1 MLLASDI
8 ISPYLAKIIN
18 LSLKK
23 SYFPSDLK
31 CARVT
36 PVYKSK
42 GSYDDP
48 GNYRPISVIS
58 YFAKI
63 MEKIIYRQLFTY
75 ISNHNFISPAQS
87 AFLKNHST
95 ITSLLHTTSNWN
107 NAIDKGHVSLVCFF
121 DISKCFDCINHSLLL
136 DKLTTY
142 GILNTENRWF
152 RSYLTGRTQ
161 ATRFNNTL
169 SKFETI
175 SIGVPQGSVLG
186 PLLFLLFVNDICKSP
201 LYSQI
206 SLFADDTCLYHSGPS
221 IESIIPKIQTDVSR
235 VLKWFSDNKLTVN
248 SEKSFAIVVGSRQKL
263 TSLPFPYPP
272 VTFGETVL
280 KYETV
285 AQYLGVTI
293 DSCLTWKEH
302 INSLTS
308 KIKPKLGALARLS
321 KCLPQAELD
330 TIYKTTIQPYID
342 YGIIIWGHHS
352 QCNLNMV
359 QKFQNRAARLVT
371 RNFDYLTSSS
381 EIIKSLKWLTVV
393 QRLFYLTNLF
403 MFKCKNGS
411 APGSF
416 DMITTQRSDIHDYT
430 TRHSAQLQLPLVRTE
445 NVRKS
450 FSFQGPLLWNSLPAY
465 FHSINNL
472 NEFKHSLK
480 NYSLTI

>member
-136 DKLTTY
+136 DKLTIY

-186 PLLFLLFVNDICKSP
+186 PLLFLLFVK
-201 LYSQI
+201 
-206 SLFADDTCLYHSGPS
+206 
-221 IESIIPKIQTDVSR
+221 
-235 VLKWFSDNKLTVN
+235 
-248 SEKSFAIVVGSRQKL
+248 
-263 TSLPFPYPP
+263 
-272 VTFGETVL
+272 
-280 KYETV
+280 
-285 AQYLGVTI
+285 
-293 DSCLTWKEH
+293 
-302 INSLTS
+302 
-308 KIKPKLGALARLS
+308 
-321 KCLPQAELD
+321 
-330 TIYKTTIQPYID
+330 
-342 YGIIIWGHHS
+342 GH
-352 QCNLNMV
+352 L
-359 QKFQNRAARLVT
+359 
-371 RNFDYLTSSS
+371 
-381 EIIKSLKWLTVV
+381 
-393 QRLFYLTNLF
+393 
-403 MFKCKNGS
+403 
-411 APGSF
+411 
-416 DMITTQRSDIHDYT
+416 
-430 TRHSAQLQLPLVRTE
+430 
-445 NVRKS
+445 
-450 FSFQGPLLWNSLPAY
+450 
-465 FHSINNL
+465 
-472 NEFKHSLK
+472 
-480 NYSLTI
+480 

>member
-1 MLLASDI
+1 M
-8 ISPYLAKIIN
+8 
-18 LSLKK
+18 LSL
-23 SYFPSDLK
+23 
-31 CARVT
+31 
-36 PVYKSK
+36 SK
-42 GSYDDP
+42 
-48 GNYRPISVIS
+48 N
-58 YFAKI
+58 
-63 MEKIIYRQLFTY
+63 
-75 ISNHNFISPAQS
+75 
-87 AFLKNHST
+87 
-95 ITSLLHTTSNWN
+95 TSC
-107 NAIDKGHVSLVCFF
+107 CFMT
-121 DISKCFDCINHSLLL
+121 C
-136 DKLTTY
+136 
-142 GILNTENRWF
+142 
-152 RSYLTGRTQ
+152 
-161 ATRFNNTL
+161 
-169 SKFETI
+169 
-175 SIGVPQGSVLG
+175 
-186 PLLFLLFVNDICKSP
+186 FLLFVNDICKSP

-330 TIYKTTIQPYID
+330 SIYKTTIQPYID

-403 MFKCKNGS
+403 VFKCKNGS

-416 DMITTQRSDIHDYT
+416 DTITTQRSDIHDYT

-445 NVRKS
+445 KR
-450 FSFQGPLLWNSLPAY
+450 P
-465 FHSINNL
+465 
-472 NEFKHSLK
+472 
-480 NYSLTI
+480 